1 MPPKRRDVLKATGGT
16 VALGTGAAGVDEA
29 LAEDAGRTQEV
40 IQQQQQ
46 ADVEILA
53 SYWAHAGDVK
63 PFTGRQWSPWD
74 LENRVEMLAEV
85 GFTGIGLF
93 HEDIQHMV
101 EEEGRTLEGIG
112 ETIRDAGI
120 DTIELEFLVN
130 WLLPEDDP
138 RRQDEEETRQLLLD
152 AADAMDAR
160 HIKIG
165 NINGYPVE
173 ADALAD
179 RFAAFCEEAA
189 AVDTLVGMEILPPDP
204 NSQTL
209 DQALEWV
216 SGPENGGLFLD
227 TWHITTID
235 GISYDDVASLQPEDI
250 TAVEIDDG
258 FTDTGRGGFV
268 ENTVNMRRVP
278 GYGDFDVQGFVDAC
292 REAGF
297 AGPWGNEIL
306 SEEYRRRGMESA
318 YTHTYEGARSV
329 LAGEADEPGDD
340 DEPDGED
347 DETDGE
353 DDGTESP
360 EGTPTETP
368 DGTPTETPE
377 GTPTGTETGT
387 PNGTST
393 STPNGTSTSTP
404 NGTPTGTP
412 DT

>member
-16 VALGTGAAGVDEA
+16 VALGAGAAGMDEA
-29 LAEDAGRTQEV
+29 LAEDVDRAQEV
-40 IQQQQQ
+40 RQQQQQ
-46 ADVEILA
+46 VEVDVLA

-93 HEDIQHMV
+93 HDDIQHMV

-138 RRQDEEETRQLLLD
+138 RREAEAETRQLLLD
-152 AADAMDAR
+152 AAEAMDAR

-165 NINGYPVE
+165 NINGYPV
-173 ADALAD
+173 ATDDLAE

-209 DQALEWV
+209 DEALEWV

-227 TWHITTID
+227 TWHITTIETID
-235 GISYDDVASLQPEDI
+235 YDDVAALSAEDI

-318 YTHTYEGARSV
+318 YTHTYDGALSV
-329 LAGEADEPGDD
+329 LGDAGDD
-340 DEPDGED
+340 TDDED
-347 DETDGE
+347 DETEEPTDTPGE
-353 DDGTESP
+353 TP
-360 EGTPTETP
+360 EGTEPPNGTETGTPEGTGTP
-368 DGTPTETPE
+368 DGTETGTPE
-377 GTPTGTETGT
+377 GTPTGTPTGT
-387 PNGTST
+387 E
-393 STPNGTSTSTP
+393 

-412 DT
+412 DGTPTGTPE

>member
-16 VALGTGAAGVDEA
+16 VALGTGAAGVEEA
-29 LAEDAGRTQEV
+29 LAEDADRTQEV

-46 ADVEILA
+46 PDVDILA

-101 EEEGRTLEGIG
+101 EVEGRTLEEIG
-112 ETIRDAGI
+112 QTIRDAGI

-173 ADALAD
+173 TDALAE

-189 AVDTLVGMEILPPDP
+189 AVDTQVGMEILPPDP
-204 NSQTL
+204 NAQTL
-209 DQALEWV
+209 EQVLEWV
-216 SGPENGGLFLD
+216 SGPDNGGLFLD
-227 TWHITTID
+227 TWHITNIES
-235 GISYDDVASLQPEDI
+235 ISYDEVAALSADDI

-278 GYGDFDVQGFVDAC
+278 GYGDFDVAGFV
-292 REAGF
+292 EAVRATGF
-297 AGPWGNEIL
+297 DGPWGNEIL

-329 LAGEADEPGDD
+329 LVGEGEEPDD
-340 DEPDGED
+340 NGDEPDE
-347 DETDGE
+347 EDGE
-353 DDGTESP
+353 TETP

-368 DGTPTETPE
+368 G
-377 GTPTGTETGT
+377 GTPTGTPDGTGTPTGTPNGTQTGTPNGTQTGTPGGTGT

-393 STPNGTSTSTP
+393 
-404 NGTPTGTP
+404 GTP

>member
-16 VALGTGAAGVDEA
+16 VALGAGAAGVNGA
-29 LAEDAGRTQEV
+29 LEEDTDRAQEV
-40 IQQQQQ
+40 LQQQQQ
-46 ADVEILA
+46 QTDVDVLA

-74 LENRVEMLAEV
+74 LEDRVEMLAAV

-93 HEDIQHMV
+93 HDDIKHMV

-112 ETIRDAGI
+112 ETIRAAGI

-130 WLLPEDDP
+130 WLLPEYDP
-138 RRQDEEETRQLLLD
+138 RREDEQETRQLLLD

-165 NINGYPVE
+165 NINGYPVGT
-173 ADALAD
+173 DALAN
-179 RFAAFCEEAA
+179 RFAEICDEAA
-189 AVDTLVGMEILPPDP
+189 AVDTQVGMEILPPDP
-204 NSQTL
+204 NAETI
-209 DQALEWV
+209 DEVLEWV
-216 SGPENGGLFLD
+216 SPPENGGLFLD
-227 TWHITTID
+227 TWHVNTIET
-235 GISYDDVASLQPEDI
+235 ISYDDIASLQPEDI

-292 REAGF
+292 REAGYS
-297 AGPWGNEIL
+297 GPWGNEIL

-318 YTHTYEGARSV
+318 YTHTYEGAQSV
-329 LAGEADEPGDD
+329 LVDEADGGDGGDGEPGDD
-340 DEPDGED
+340 DG
-347 DETDGE
+347 
-353 DDGTESP
+353 DDGD
-360 EGTPTETP
+360 GTATP
-368 DGTPTETPE
+368 DGTPE
-377 GTPTGTETGT
+377 GAPTGSPNGTATGT
-387 PNGTST
+387 PNGTAT
-393 STPNGTSTSTP
+393 GAPNGTETGTGTPTGTP
-404 NGTPTGTP
+404 NDTGTPTGTP